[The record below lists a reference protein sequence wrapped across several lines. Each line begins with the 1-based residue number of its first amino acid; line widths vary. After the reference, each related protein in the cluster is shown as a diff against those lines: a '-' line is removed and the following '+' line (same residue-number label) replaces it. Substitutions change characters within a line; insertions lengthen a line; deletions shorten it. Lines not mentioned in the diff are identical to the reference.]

1 MNILISMLELFF
13 LFFKIG
19 LFTFGG
25 GYAMI
30 PLLTEELVTKGYFT
44 VDQLNYLIGI
54 GEATPGPFSINIAGL
69 SGFFIFSGENLFIQI
84 SASTLAV
91 LGVVLPSFII
101 ILIFSI
107 FSYKI
112 ITTKPY
118 KDAFKV
124 VKPMV
129 LGFIFA
135 AFLTITTNVIFGD
148 FMVELD
154 FDFIAAI
161 IFFLVTTVALLFKKI
176 SPIALVFISAILGIF
191 LYGLL

>member
-1 MNILISMLELFF
+1 MSILILMLELFF
-13 LFFKIG
+13 VFLKIG

-30 PLLTEELVTKGYFT
+30 PLLSEELVSRGYFT
-44 VDQLNYLIGI
+44 LEQLNYLIGI

-69 SGFFIFSGENLFIQI
+69 SGFFAFSSESFLIQFT
-84 SASTLAV
+84 ASVIATI
-91 LGVVLPSFII
+91 GVVLPSFII

-118 KDAFKV
+118 QDAFKV
-124 VKPMV
+124 IRPMV

-135 AFLTITTNVIFGD
+135 AFLSISTKVIFGD
-148 FMVELD
+148 FMVEVN
-154 FDFIAAI
+154 FDFIAAV
-161 IFFLVTTVALLFKKI
+161 IFFVVTTIALLFKKL
-176 SPIALVFISAILGIF
+176 SPIALVGISALLGIIF
-191 LYGLL
+191 YGLL

>member
-1 MNILISMLELFF
+1 MSILIMMLELFF
-13 LFFKIG
+13 VFLKIG

-30 PLLTEELVTKGYFT
+30 PLLSEELVSRGYFT
-44 VDQLNYLIGI
+44 LEQLNYLIGL

-69 SGFFIFSGENLFIQI
+69 SGFFAFSNEHFLIQF
-84 SASTLAV
+84 SASVLAT

-101 ILIFSI
+101 ILLFSI

-124 VKPMV
+124 IRPMV

-135 AFLTITTNVIFGD
+135 AFLSITTKVIFGD
-148 FMVELD
+148 FMVEVN
-154 FDFIAAI
+154 FDFIAAV
-161 IFFLVTTVALLFKKI
+161 IFFVVTTIALLFKKL
-176 SPIALVFISAILGIF
+176 SPIALVGISAFLGII
-191 LYGLL
+191 LYGFL

>member
-1 MNILISMLELFF
+1 MSILIAMLELFF
-13 LFFKIG
+13 VFLKIG

-30 PLLTEELVTKGYFT
+30 PLLSEELVSRGYFT
-44 VDQLNYLIGI
+44 LEQLNYLIGI

-69 SGFFIFSGENLFIQI
+69 SGFFAFSSEHFLIQL
-84 SASTLAV
+84 SASVIATI
-91 LGVVLPSFII
+91 GVVLPSFII

-124 VKPMV
+124 IRPMI

-135 AFLTITTNVIFGD
+135 AFLSIATKVIFGD
-148 FMVELD
+148 FMVKVSL
-154 FDFIAAI
+154 DFIAAI
-161 IFFLVTTVALLFKKI
+161 IFFVVTAVALLFKKL
-176 SPIALVFISAILGIF
+176 SPIALVGISAFLGII

>member
-1 MNILISMLELFF
+1 MSILIMMLELFF
-13 LFFKIG
+13 VFLKIG

-30 PLLTEELVTKGYFT
+30 PLLSEELVSRGYFT
-44 VDQLNYLIGI
+44 LEQLNYLIGL

-69 SGFFIFSGENLFIQI
+69 SGFFAFSNEHFLIQF
-84 SASTLAV
+84 SASVLAT

-101 ILIFSI
+101 ILLFSI

-124 VKPMV
+124 IRPMV

-135 AFLTITTNVIFGD
+135 AFLSITTKVIFGD
-148 FMVELD
+148 FMVEVN
-154 FDFIAAI
+154 FDFIAAV
-161 IFFLVTTVALLFKKI
+161 IFFVVTSIALLFKKL
-176 SPIALVFISAILGIF
+176 SPIALVGISAFLGII
-191 LYGLL
+191 LYGFL

>member
-1 MNILISMLELFF
+1 MSILIAMLELFF
-13 LFFKIG
+13 VFLKIG

-30 PLLTEELVTKGYFT
+30 PLLSEELVSHGYFT
-44 VDQLNYLIGI
+44 LEQLNYLIGI

-69 SGFFIFSGENLFIQI
+69 SGFFAFSSEHFLIQL
-84 SASTLAV
+84 SASVIATI
-91 LGVVLPSFII
+91 GVVLPSFII

-124 VKPMV
+124 IRPMI

-135 AFLTITTNVIFGD
+135 AFLSIATKVIFGD
-148 FMVELD
+148 FMVKVSL
-154 FDFIAAI
+154 DFIAAI
-161 IFFLVTTVALLFKKI
+161 IFFVVTAVALLFKKL
-176 SPIALVFISAILGIF
+176 SPIALVGISAFLGII

>member
-1 MNILISMLELFF
+1 MSILIAMLELFF
-13 LFFKIG
+13 VFLKIG

-30 PLLTEELVTKGYFT
+30 PLLSEELVSRGYFT
-44 VDQLNYLIGI
+44 LEQLNYLIGI

-69 SGFFIFSGENLFIQI
+69 SGFFAFSSEHFLIQL
-84 SASTLAV
+84 SASVIATI
-91 LGVVLPSFII
+91 GVVLPSFII

-124 VKPMV
+124 IRPMI

-135 AFLTITTNVIFGD
+135 AFLSIATKVIFGD
-148 FMVELD
+148 FMVKVSL
-154 FDFIAAI
+154 DFIAAV
-161 IFFLVTTVALLFKKI
+161 IFFVVTAIALLFKKL
-176 SPIALVFISAILGIF
+176 SPIALVGISAFLGII

>member
-1 MNILISMLELFF
+1 MSILIAMLELFF
-13 LFFKIG
+13 VFLKIG

-30 PLLTEELVTKGYFT
+30 PLLSEELVSRGYFT
-44 VDQLNYLIGI
+44 LEQLNYLIGI

-69 SGFFIFSGENLFIQI
+69 SGFFAFSSEHFLIQL
-84 SASTLAV
+84 SASVIATI
-91 LGVVLPSFII
+91 GVVLPSFII

-124 VKPMV
+124 IRPMI

-135 AFLTITTNVIFGD
+135 AFLSIATKVIFGD
-148 FMVELD
+148 FMVKVSL
-154 FDFIAAI
+154 DFIAAI
-161 IFFLVTTVALLFKKI
+161 IFFVVTAVALLFKKL
-176 SPIALVFISAILGIF
+176 SPITLVGISAFLGII